1 MNENYELILVIISR
15 GYSDVVM
22 EAARRAGATGG
33 TVVNARGLGSK
44 TAEKFFGITIQP
56 EKELVYILAP
66 ERIKADIMRE
76 VCKDAGLNTAG
87 KGIAFSLKV
96 DDVLGVV
103 KESSIDKGVN
113 DEVERDS

>member
-1 MNENYELILVIISR
+1 MNENYELIVVIISR

-33 TVVNARGLGSK
+33 TVINARGLGSK
-44 TAEKFFGITIQP
+44 TAEKFFGLTIQP

-66 ERIKADIMRE
+66 ESIRGDIMRE

-96 DDVLGVV
+96 DDVLGIV
-103 KESSIDKGVN
+103 KHNEEMQSIQN
-113 DEVERDS
+113 ENE

>member
-1 MNENYELILVIISR
+1 MNENYELIIVIICR

-22 EAARRAGATGG
+22 DAARRAGATGG
-33 TVVNARGLGSK
+33 TVINARGLGSK

-66 ERIKADIMRE
+66 ESIRGDIMRE

-96 DDVLGVV
+96 DDVLGIV
-103 KESSIDKGVN
+103 KHSEAIKQEEQKN
-113 DEVERDS
+113 QN

>member
-1 MNENYELILVIISR
+1 MNENYELIIVIICR

-22 EAARRAGATGG
+22 DAARRAGATGG
-33 TVVNARGLGSK
+33 TVINARGLGSK

-66 ERIKADIMRE
+66 ESIRGDIMRE

-96 DDVLGVV
+96 DDVLGIV
-103 KESSIDKGVN
+103 KRTDAIKNEEKDQ
-113 DEVERDS
+113 D